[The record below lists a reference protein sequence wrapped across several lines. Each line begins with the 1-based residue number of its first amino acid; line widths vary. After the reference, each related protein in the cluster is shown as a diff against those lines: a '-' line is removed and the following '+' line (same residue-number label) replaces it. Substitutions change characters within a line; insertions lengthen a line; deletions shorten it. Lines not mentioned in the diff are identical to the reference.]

1 MNIDSLIIAE
11 VFHKKFITE
20 TKKNIKRDFQKIHL
34 SGNLMD
40 TVTVEWL
47 SSPQY
52 HFLIDGLIESGEFLE
67 KPVKVAIVHIP
78 AVRYDLKRYREDMV
92 IIHHPEW
99 GSYAQEVNITGGF
112 SGRHVGYVEN
122 AIYQALAT
130 SIRSAKVNASKIGQK
145 VTVGS
150 IEER

>member
-1 MNIDSLIIAE
+1 MNIDSLIITE
-11 VFHKKFITE
+11 VFYRKFITE
-20 TKKNIKRDFQKIHL
+20 TRRNIKRDFRKIHL

-40 TVTVEWL
+40 TVTVEWF
-47 SSPQY
+47 SSRLD
-52 HFLIDGLIESGEFLE
+52 HIIFGLVDPGEFLE

-92 IIHHPEW
+92 VIHHPEW

-112 SGRHVGYVEN
+112 SGKHVGYVEN
-122 AIYQALAT
+122 AIYQALAI
-130 SIRSAKVNASKIGQK
+130 SIRSAKINASKIGQK

>member
-1 MNIDSLIIAE
+1 MNKDSLIITE
-11 VFHKKFITE
+11 VFYRKFITE
-20 TKKNIKRDFQKIHL
+20 TKRNIKRDFRKIHL

-40 TVTVEWL
+40 TITVEWF
-47 SSPQY
+47 SSQRD
-52 HFLIDGLIESGEFLE
+52 HIIFGLVDPGEFLE

-92 IIHHPEW
+92 VIHHPEW

-112 SGRHVGYVEN
+112 SGKHVGYVEN

-130 SIRSAKVNASKIGQK
+130 SIRSAKINASKIGQK

>member
-1 MNIDSLIIAE
+1 MNIDSLIVTE
-11 VFHKKFITE
+11 VFYRKFITE
-20 TKKNIKRDFQKIHL
+20 TRRNIKRDFRKIHL

-40 TVTVEWL
+40 TVTVEWF
-47 SSPQY
+47 SSRLDNII
-52 HFLIDGLIESGEFLE
+52 FGLVDPGEFLE

-92 IIHHPEW
+92 VIHHPEW

-112 SGRHVGYVEN
+112 SGKHVGYVEN

-130 SIRSAKVNASKIGQK
+130 SIRSAKINASKIGQK

>member
-1 MNIDSLIIAE
+1 MNIDSIIIAE
-11 VFHKKFITE
+11 VFHKIFITE
-20 TKKNIKRDFQKIHL
+20 TRRNIKRDFRKIHL

-47 SSPQY
+47 SSPQD
-52 HFLIDGLIESGEFLE
+52 HIIFGLIEAGEFLE
-67 KPVKVAIVHIP
+67 KPVKVATVHIP

-92 IIHHPEW
+92 VIHHPEW

-112 SGRHVGYVEN
+112 SGKHIGYVEN
-122 AIYQALAT
+122 AIYKALAT
-130 SIRSAKVNASKIGQK
+130 SIRSAKINASKIGQK

>member
-1 MNIDSLIIAE
+1 MDIYSLVIAE
-11 VFHKKFITE
+11 AFQEKFIKE
-20 TKKNIKRDFQKIHL
+20 TRKNIKRDFQKVHL

-47 SSPQY
+47 SSSQY
-52 HFLIDGLIESGEFLE
+52 HFLNGLIETGEFLE
-67 KPVKVAIVHIP
+67 KPQKVAIIHIP

-112 SGRHVGYVEN
+112 SGKHKGYVEN

-130 SIRSAKVNASKIGQK
+130 SIRSAKINATKIGRK

-150 IEER
+150 IEEK

>member
-1 MNIDSLIIAE
+1 MNIDSLIVTEA
-11 VFHKKFITE
+11 FYRKFITE
-20 TKKNIKRDFQKIHL
+20 TRKNIKRDFRKIHL

-40 TVTVEWL
+40 TVTVEWF
-47 SSPQY
+47 SSRLD
-52 HFLIDGLIESGEFLE
+52 HIIFGLVDPGEFLE

-92 IIHHPEW
+92 VIHHPEW

-112 SGRHVGYVEN
+112 SGKHVGYVES
-122 AIYQALAT
+122 AIYKALAT
-130 SIRSAKVNASKIGQK
+130 SIRSAKINASKIGQK